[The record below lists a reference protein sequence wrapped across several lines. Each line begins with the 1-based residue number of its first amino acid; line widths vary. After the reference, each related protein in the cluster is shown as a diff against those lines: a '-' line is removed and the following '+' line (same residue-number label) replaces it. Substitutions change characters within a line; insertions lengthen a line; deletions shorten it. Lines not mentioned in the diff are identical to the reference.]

1 MKKSELRKIIKEE
14 LKSLKEVKDG
24 GVLEYFYKQG
34 YSAGQML
41 NPLVDELIKTK
52 GLEGA
57 KNHIGSLVGDEPQ
70 YDMSSR
76 TPFREEIQREIDLRP
91 IEKLSFTIYDY
102 VSNSPEHSNAPT
114 VHLGKKYWNP
124 GMKRFNEYVRNTSD
138 EELKQMV
145 SQWWE
150 LRSKTLDSPSPK
162 YAYLN
167 N

>member
-1 MKKSELRKIIKEE
+1 MKKSELRKII
-14 LKSLKEVKDG
+14 
-24 GVLEYFYKQG
+24 
-34 YSAGQML
+34 
-41 NPLVDELIKTK
+41 
-52 GLEGA
+52 
-57 KNHIGSLVGDEPQ
+57 
-70 YDMSSR
+70 
-76 TPFREEIQREIDLRP
+76 REEIQKEIRIGDWGRTEIEIDLRP